1 MTWDE
6 LGIDLKGKTSG
17 PHKLKCPKCSHTR
30 KNKSDSSLYVNIDDG
45 VYKCF
50 NCDWKGKVGGEDN
63 KMSEI
68 KKQKE
73 YIKPEFNNRTELPE
87 NVVKWFMKRGL
98 TQETVN
104 HFKVGFGLEWMPQAF
119 NYFKDKHPDLDEKE
133 IHQKAKIQTIQY
145 PYYRNGEAIN
155 IKFKT
160 TNKWFKMTRN
170 AEKTLFNIDTVKES
184 EEILICEGEEEV
196 MSWHQAG
203 YPFAVSVPNGAN
215 ANTNNLEYL
224 GPIWDDF
231 LANKK
236 KVYIATDNDEPGKK
250 LAEDLTSRF
259 GKDICYTIEYPKIKY
274 TTQDADG
281 NPVEKETKDANDIL
295 KWESP
300 EFLMKLK
307 DNAKGFPI
315 EGIFLADEREE
326 TLWQMYYDKD
336 FFPRGTT
343 TYIASLDPHFTWRK
357 GDYTT
362 FYGPGNQGK
371 TTFLLMMCVLKSMH
385 EGDKWAIFTPEQ
397 NPPDEF
403 YIDIIHMFIGK
414 SADPNFPTIQMN
426 KAEFKKGIEFVKK
439 HFIYVYPDEY
449 HDKDTLF
456 KIFKN
461 VIVRHNVTGIII
473 DPINQVE
480 RLDTDA
486 KIRDDQYISRFASQ
500 FKRFILNHNV
510 YGVVVTHGKIRY
522 DEKTGTAHIPNMY
535 RDIEG
540 GEMTA
545 RKTDNIIAYWRPNFQ
560 NNITDSYCIVFPQ
573 KLKKQKLTGIPGQVE
588 FTYEKKTNRY
598 YDMEGRCSFDGSVHK
613 DKQKLIPLGEAVT
626 NIGDPEADDFFGN
639 PNNND
644 LPDEVPF

>member
-1 MTWDE
+1 MSWSE
-6 LGIDLKGKTSG
+6 LGIDIKNKTTGSF
-17 PHKLKCPKCSHTR
+17 KTKCPKCSHTR
-30 KNKSDSSLYVNIDDG
+30 KKKSDPCLYVNLDDK

-50 NCDWKGKVGGEDN
+50 NCDWKGGIDN
-63 KMSEI
+63 NDMSE
-68 KKQKE
+68 KKEKE
-73 YIKPEFNNRTELPE
+73 YVRPDFNNRTELPD
-87 NVVKWFMKRGL
+87 NVIQWFMKRGL
-98 TQETVN
+98 KQETVN
-104 HFKVGFGLEWMPQAF
+104 HFNVGFGKEWMPGG
-119 NYFKDKHPDLDEKE
+119 EKGGDA
-133 IHQKAKIQTIQY
+133 HTIQY
-145 PYYRNGEAIN
+145 PYYRNGKVLN

-160 TNKWFKMTRN
+160 PDKRFKMSKD
-170 AEKTLFNIDTVKES
+170 AEKTLFNIDAVKES

-196 MSWHQAG
+196 LTWHQVG
-203 YPFAVSVPNGAN
+203 YKYAVSVPNGASKG
-215 ANTNNLEYL
+215 ANNLDYL
-224 GPIWDDF
+224 AAIWDDF

-236 KVYIATDNDEPGKK
+236 KVYIATDNDDPGKK
-250 LAEDLTSRF
+250 LAEDLISRF
-259 GKDICYTIEYPKIKY
+259 GKDICYRVEYKH
-274 TTQDADG
+274 
-281 NPVEKETKDANDIL
+281 KDANDDL
-295 KWESP
+295 KYEG
-300 EFLMKLK
+300 EEHLMKLLK
-307 DNAKGFPI
+307 NAKGFPI

-326 TLWQMYYDKD
+326 TLWEMYHNKD

-461 VIVRHNVTGIII
+461 VIIRHNVTGIII

-522 DEKTGTAHIPNMY
+522 DEKSGIAHIPNMY

-545 RKTDNIIAYWRPNFQ
+545 RKTDNIIAYWRPHFQ

-598 YDMEGRCSFDGSVHK
+598 YDMEARCSFDGSIHK

-626 NIGDPEADDFFGN
+626 NIGDPEADSFFESDN
-639 PNNND
+639 QI
-644 LPDEVPF
+644 LPEDVPF